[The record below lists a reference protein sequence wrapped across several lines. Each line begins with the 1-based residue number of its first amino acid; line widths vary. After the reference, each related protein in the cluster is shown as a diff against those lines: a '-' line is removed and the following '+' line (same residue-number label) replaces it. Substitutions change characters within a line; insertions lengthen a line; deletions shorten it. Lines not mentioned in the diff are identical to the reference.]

1 MSNQPV
7 ISTAERPDLDWSQ
20 VRETVLML
28 NLAAAQVDFSL
39 RDGHNS
45 VNTLTESFTAM
56 AGGIQVIRDA
66 LQSITEKY
74 PLEDDERVPLELQ
87 CQTISSRMQD
97 AIVAFQFYDKL
108 VQRLDHVVEVIAQ
121 LADLVGDTSRLYS
134 PQEWSKLQQMIRSR
148 YTMEEERELF
158 DALMRGEDVKD
169 VMEKLQ
175 SMMENKLDESDIE
188 LF

>member
-20 VRETVLML
+20 IKETVLML

-56 AGGIQVIRDA
+56 ADGIQAIQQS
-66 LQSITEKY
+66 LQDIGAKY
-74 PLEDDERVPLELQ
+74 PLEDAEQQPLNQHCEL
-87 CQTISSRMQD
+87 ISSRMQE

-134 PQEWSKLQQMIRSR
+134 PHEWSKLQQMIRSR

-158 DALMRGEDVKD
+158 DALMRGENIKD
-169 VMEKLQ
+169 VMERLQ
-175 SMMENKLDESDIE
+175 SMMENKVDESDIE